1 MKRLDY
7 KLEGDLLIKAFPK
20 HRIDERRELLIIL
33 LEAIRYIFIADKIKE
48 KDKATDRLV
57 LYIDDMQRLF
67 FFSENKYYSIML
79 PFTMKIDN
87 DVVTFYYCGINIDA
101 ELVSNFISILNSDL
115 YNSQSCWDFMTP
127 IYELETKNVNFWKI
141 FSYLLSCDLG
151 YLRFDYDEKG
161 FLDAQK
167 RGIPHIHPKHH
178 LDINFSNSSTFKSGL
193 IKKIS
198 QQEFIDIV
206 DNKKKRWFLKDER
219 W

>member
-33 LEAIRYIFIADKIKE
+33 LEAIRYIFIADKIEE

-87 DVVTFYYCGINIDA
+87 DVVTFYYCGI
-101 ELVSNFISILNSDL
+101 ISMRS
-115 YNSQSCWDFMTP
+115 
-127 IYELETKNVNFWKI
+127 
-141 FSYLLSCDLG
+141 
-151 YLRFDYDEKG
+151 
-161 FLDAQK
+161 
-167 RGIPHIHPKHH
+167 
-178 LDINFSNSSTFKSGL
+178 
-193 IKKIS
+193 
-198 QQEFIDIV
+198 
-206 DNKKKRWFLKDER
+206 
-219 W
+219 